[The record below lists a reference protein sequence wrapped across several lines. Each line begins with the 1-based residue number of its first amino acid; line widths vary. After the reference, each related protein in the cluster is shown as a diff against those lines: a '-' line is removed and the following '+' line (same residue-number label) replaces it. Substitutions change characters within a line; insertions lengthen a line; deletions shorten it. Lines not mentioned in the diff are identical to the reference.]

1 VNGDGLVDWI
11 VANDVYEATYLNT
24 GKGWCIN
31 YESASAKSWRI
42 SYANADL
49 LNCTQAAGTTT
60 RGCEYGPPWEIVGGT
75 YSQLIDVNGDGLVDW
90 IVANDMYQATYINT
104 AKDGLPL
111 SKDWCINYESASA
124 KSWRI
129 QNANPHLFNCTQ
141 PTGTFCDGCNYGPPW
156 EILWGEYSQLVDINN
171 DSLPDWIVANGA
183 YQATYLN
190 TGKGWCVNYES
201 ASAKSW
207 RISYANAHLPTCTQ
221 AAGEYGP
228 PWEIVR
234 GEYSQLV
241 DINNDSLPDWIVAN
255 GAYQATYLNTGK
267 GWCVNYE
274 SASAKSWRIS
284 HANAHLPTCTQAAC
298 DGCKYAP
305 PWEIASDG
313 TPFSQLVDVN
323 GDGLVDWIVAY
334 SQYQATYLNTGKGWC
349 VNYESASAKSWR
361 ISSANAHLLF
371 CTTSG

>member
-1 VNGDGLVDWI
+1 M
-11 VANDVYEATYLNT
+11 
-24 GKGWCIN
+24 
-31 YESASAKSWRI
+31 
-42 SYANADL
+42 
-49 LNCTQAAGTTT
+49 
-60 RGCEYGPPWEIVGGT
+60 GT
-75 YSQLIDVNGDGLVDW
+75 YAL
-90 IVANDMYQATYINT
+90 YINT

-141 PTGTFCDGCNYGPPW
+141 PTGTFCDGCN
-156 EILWGEYSQLVDINN
+156 
-171 DSLPDWIVANGA
+171 
-183 YQATYLN
+183 
-190 TGKGWCVNYES
+190 
-201 ASAKSW
+201 
-207 RISYANAHLPTCTQ
+207 
-221 AAGEYGP
+221 YGP